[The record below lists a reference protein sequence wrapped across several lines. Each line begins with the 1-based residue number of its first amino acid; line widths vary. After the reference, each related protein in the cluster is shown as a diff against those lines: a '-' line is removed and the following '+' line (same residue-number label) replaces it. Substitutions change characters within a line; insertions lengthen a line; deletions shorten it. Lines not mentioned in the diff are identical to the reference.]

1 MHYYRLLFIIFVI
14 LKFGLDEFIG
24 EHITLKPLHKVI
36 KLLFFWRNT
45 ELPRGIRLRLA
56 LEKLGPLFV
65 KFGQMLSTRRDLLP
79 LDVANELAKLQD
91 QVPPFDFAEVQKSI
105 EVAFG
110 MPLQQVYS
118 QFDTVAIASAS
129 VAQVHFAH
137 LLNGQEVA
145 VKVLRPGIAKVIH
158 QDLSLLRSLAWL
170 LQTVSSEGKRLKPLE
185 VVDEFAR
192 HTKHE
197 LDLTL
202 EAANCSQLAR
212 NFKPKNNGQSRLLI
226 PEVYWDYCRQEV
238 MTMQRM
244 HGIPV
249 SQINVLQAKG
259 IDITKLAHDGVEI
272 FFTQVFRDGFFHADM
287 HPGNIQ
293 VAVDGVDKGKYI
305 ALDFGIM
312 GSLSDTDK
320 YYLAR
325 NFLAFFNRD
334 YRDVAIAH
342 IESGWVPKD
351 TNIEELETAIRAI
364 CEPIFDKPL
373 KDISFGRTLLSLFQ
387 MSRRFG
393 VVIQPQLVMLQKTLL
408 NIEGL
413 GRDLDPN
420 IDLWQTAKPFL
431 NRWMSE
437 QVGWRSM
444 VNTFKKE
451 LPFILKNS
459 PQMPRLVHQFL
470 HQQTHAEQNAPL
482 RESIEILIKTQ
493 QKQARWQKRLSLTV
507 LSLLLLQI
515 ASALLFWFSTNSP

>member
-1 MHYYRLLFIIFVI
+1 MHYFRFIYIIFVI
-14 LKFGLDEFIG
+14 LKFGLDDFIAD
-24 EHITLKPLHKVI
+24 HINFKPLHILLKC
-36 KLLFFWRNT
+36 LFFWRNKSQS
-45 ELPRGIRLRLA
+45 RGVRLRLA

-79 LDVANELAKLQD
+79 PDVADELAKLQD
-91 QVPPFDFAEVQKSI
+91 QVPPFAFAGVQKSI
-105 EVAFG
+105 EAAFG
-110 MPLQQVYS
+110 LPLNQVYS
-118 QFDTVAIASAS
+118 QFNETAVASAS
-129 VAQVHFAH
+129 VAQVHFAS
-137 LLNGQEVA
+137 LMNGQEVA
-145 VKVLRPGIAKVIH
+145 VKVLRPGIAKVIA
-158 QDLSLLRSLAWL
+158 QDLALLKSLAWL
-170 LQTVSSEGKRLKPLE
+170 LQAVSKEGKRLKPME
-185 VVDEFAR
+185 VIEEFAR
-192 HTKHE
+192 HTQHE

-212 NFKPKNNGQSRLLI
+212 NFPDKRLLI
-226 PEVYWDYCRQEV
+226 PEIYWDYCRKEV

-244 HGIPV
+244 VGTPV
-249 SQINVLQAKG
+249 NHTETLINKG
-259 IDITKLAHDGVEI
+259 LSLTKLAHDGVEI

-293 VAVDGVDKGKYI
+293 VADDGRFI

-312 GSLSDTDK
+312 GTLSDTDK

-334 YRDVAIAH
+334 YRDVAMAH
-342 IESGWVPKD
+342 IDSGWVPAD
-351 TNIEELETAIRAI
+351 TNVEELETSIRAI

-420 IDLWQTAKPFL
+420 IDLWQSAKPFL
-431 NRWMSE
+431 KTWMSE
-437 QVGWRSM
+437 QIGWRS
-444 VNTFKKE
+444 VVKTLKKE
-451 LPFILKNS
+451 LPFILKNT

-470 HQQTHAEQNAPL
+470 SQQTNAEQDAPL
-482 RESIEILIKTQ
+482 NKAINDLIKAQ
-493 QKQARWQKRLSLTV
+493 EKQAKWQKRLTIAVAL
-507 LSLLLLQI
+507 LLLLQLVGV
-515 ASALLFWFSTNSP
+515 LLIGLNSL

>member
-1 MHYYRLLFIIFVI
+1 MHYFRLIYIVFVA
-14 LKFGLDEFIG
+14 LRFGLDDFIQ
-24 EHITLKPLHKVI
+24 EHAPFRLLRKLIQ
-36 KLLFFWRNT
+36 LLFFWRNQQQA
-45 ELPRGIRLRLA
+45 RGERLRLA
-56 LEKLGPLFV
+56 LEKLGPIFV

-79 LDVANELAKLQD
+79 PDVADELAKLQD
-91 QVPPFDFAEVQKSI
+91 RVPPFAFAEVQKSI
-105 EVAFG
+105 EAAFG
-110 MPLQQVYS
+110 LPLDQIYS
-118 QFDTVAIASAS
+118 QFGEVAIASAS

-137 LLNGQEVA
+137 LLDNTPVA
-145 VKVLRPGIAKVIH
+145 VKVLRPGISNIIN
-158 QDLSLLRSLAWL
+158 QDLSILKSLAWL
-170 LQTVSSEGKRLKPLE
+170 LQTISAEGKRLKPLE
-185 VVDEFAR
+185 VVEEFAR
-192 HTKHE
+192 HTQHE

-212 NFKPKNNGQSRLLI
+212 NFPDKSLLI
-226 PEVYWDYCRQEV
+226 PEIYWDYCRKEV

-244 HGIPV
+244 HGTPV
-249 SQINVLQAKG
+249 SQVEALRAKG
-259 IDITKLAHDGVEI
+259 INITKLAHDGVEI

-293 VAVDGVDKGKYI
+293 VADDGRYI

-312 GSLSDTDK
+312 GTLTETDK

-334 YRDVAIAH
+334 YRDVAVAH

-351 TNIEELETAIRAI
+351 TNVEELETCIRAI
-364 CEPIFDKPL
+364 CEPIFNKPL

-420 IDLWQTAKPFL
+420 IDLWLSAKPFL
-431 NRWMSE
+431 KRWMSE
-437 QVGWRSM
+437 QIGWRSIA
-444 VNTFKKE
+444 NSLKKE
-451 LPFILKNS
+451 LPFIAKNL

-470 HQQTHAEQNAPL
+470 NQQTQTEQEAPL
-482 RESIEILIKTQ
+482 RASINALIQAQ
-493 QKQARWQKRLSLTV
+493 QKQARWQKRLV
-507 LSLLLLQI
+507 LIIGVFVLMQAVTLLLLMH
-515 ASALLFWFSTNSP
+515 

>member
-1 MHYYRLLFIIFVI
+1 MHYFRLLIIIFI
-14 LKFGLDEFIG
+14 LLKFGLDEFIG
-24 EHITLKPLHKVI
+24 EHIRFKSLHKI
-36 KLLFFWRNT
+36 IQSLFFWRNIQQA
-45 ELPRGIRLRLA
+45 RGVRLRLA

-79 LDVANELAKLQD
+79 PDVANELAKLQD
-91 QVPPFDFAEVQKSI
+91 QVPPFSFEDVQKSI
-105 EVAFG
+105 EAAFEQ
-110 MPLQQVYS
+110 PLNQIYS
-118 QFDTVAIASAS
+118 QFDTIAVASAS
-129 VAQVHFAH
+129 VAQVHFAK
-137 LLNGQEVA
+137 LPNGQPVA
-145 VKVLRPGIAKVIH
+145 VKVLRPGIAKVIN
-158 QDLSLLRSLAWL
+158 QDLQLLKSLAWL

-212 NFKPKNNGQSRLLI
+212 NFAENDKIRTKLLI
-226 PEVYWDYCRQEV
+226 PDVYWDYCRKEV

-244 HGIPV
+244 HGTPI
-249 SQINVLQAKG
+249 SQIDVLREKG

-293 VAVDGVDKGKYI
+293 VADEGPDKGKYI

-334 YRDVAIAH
+334 YRDVAVAH
-342 IESGWVPKD
+342 IESGWVPSD
-351 TNIEELETAIRAI
+351 TNTDELETAIRAI

-431 NRWMSE
+431 KHWMSE

-451 LPFILKNS
+451 LPFILKNT

-470 HQQTHAEQNAPL
+470 HQQTHAEQNMPMQQTLDA
-482 RESIEILIKTQ
+482 LIKAQ
-493 QKQARWQKRLSLTV
+493 QKQARWQKRLALMIGV
-507 LSLLLLQI
+507 LLVLQI
-515 ASALLFWFSTNSP
+515 AVLMAFSFKLI

>member
-1 MHYYRLLFIIFVI
+1 MHYFRLIYIVFVA
-14 LKFGLDEFIG
+14 LRFGLDDFIQ
-24 EHITLKPLHKVI
+24 EHAPFRLLRKLIQ
-36 KLLFFWRNT
+36 LLFFWRNQQQA
-45 ELPRGIRLRLA
+45 RGERLRLA
-56 LEKLGPLFV
+56 LEKLGPIFV

-79 LDVANELAKLQD
+79 PDVADELAKLQD
-91 QVPPFDFAEVQKSI
+91 RVPPFAFAEVQKSI
-105 EVAFG
+105 EAAFG
-110 MPLQQVYS
+110 LPLDQIYS
-118 QFDTVAIASAS
+118 QFGEVAIASAS

-137 LLNGQEVA
+137 LLDNTPVA
-145 VKVLRPGIAKVIH
+145 VKVLRPGISSIIN
-158 QDLSLLRSLAWL
+158 QDLSILKSLAWL
-170 LQTVSSEGKRLKPLE
+170 LQTISAEGKRLKPLE
-185 VVDEFAR
+185 VVEEFAR
-192 HTKHE
+192 HTQHE

-212 NFKPKNNGQSRLLI
+212 NFPDKSLLI
-226 PEVYWDYCRQEV
+226 PEIYWDYCRKEV

-244 HGIPV
+244 HGTPV
-249 SQINVLQAKG
+249 SQVEALRAKG
-259 IDITKLAHDGVEI
+259 INITKLAHDGVEI

-293 VAVDGVDKGKYI
+293 VADDGRYI

-312 GSLSDTDK
+312 GTLTETDK

-334 YRDVAIAH
+334 YRDVAVAH

-351 TNIEELETAIRAI
+351 TNVEELETCIRAI
-364 CEPIFDKPL
+364 CEPIFNKPL

-420 IDLWQTAKPFL
+420 IDLWLSAKPFL
-431 NRWMSE
+431 KRWMSE
-437 QVGWRSM
+437 QIGWRSIA
-444 VNTFKKE
+444 NSLKKE
-451 LPFILKNS
+451 LPFIAKNL

-470 HQQTHAEQNAPL
+470 NQQTQTEQEAPL
-482 RESIEILIKTQ
+482 RASINALIQAQ
-493 QKQARWQKRLSLTV
+493 QKQARWQKRLV
-507 LSLLLLQI
+507 LIIGVFVLMQAVTLLLLMH
-515 ASALLFWFSTNSP
+515 

>member
-1 MHYYRLLFIIFVI
+1 MRIFRLFYIIFI
-14 LKFGLDEFIG
+14 GLRFGLDEFIL
-24 EHITLKPLHKVI
+24 EHPKLKPLQNLTNA
-36 KLLFFWRNT
+36 LLLRGLISRRYNQQ
-45 ELPRGIRLRLA
+45 PRGARLRLA
-56 LEKLGPLFV
+56 FEALGPIFV
-65 KFGQMLSTRRDLLP
+65 KFGQMLSTRRDLIP
-79 LDVANELAKLQD
+79 QDIADELAKLQD
-91 QVPPFDFAEVQKSI
+91 QVPPFAYTEVEKTIQQ
-105 EVAFG
+105 AFNL
-110 MPLQQVYS
+110 PLHQVFS
-118 QFDTVAIASAS
+118 EFDQTAIASAS

-137 LLNGQEVA
+137 LLDGTPVA
-145 VKVLRPGIAKVIH
+145 VKVLRPGIANIINK
-158 QDLSLLRSLAWL
+158 DLELLDTAAWL
-170 LQTVSSEGKRLKPLE
+170 LESLSAEVKRLKPRE
-185 VVDEFAR
+185 VVAEFAD
-192 HTKHE
+192 HTHGE

-202 EAANCSQLAR
+202 EAANCTHLAR
-212 NFKPKNNGQSRLLI
+212 NFPDKSLLI
-226 PEVYWDYCRQEV
+226 PEVYWDWCREQV
-238 MTMQRM
+238 MVMQRM
-244 HGIPV
+244 VGTPV
-249 SQINVLQAKG
+249 SKIDVLRAKG

-293 VAVDGVDKGKYI
+293 VTDDGRYI

-312 GSLSDTDK
+312 GTLSETDK

-334 YRDVAIAH
+334 YRDVAMAH

-351 TNIEELETAIRAI
+351 TNVNALETAVRAI

-437 QVGWRSM
+437 QVGWRS
-444 VNTFKKE
+444 VVKTLKKE
-451 LPFILKNS
+451 LPYMAKNL
-459 PQMPRLVHQFL
+459 PKMPRLVHQFL
-470 HQQTHAEQNAPL
+470 TQQTHAEQDAPIRL
-482 RESIEILIKTQ
+482 AIDALIKAQ
-493 QKQARWQKRLSLTV
+493 QKQAHWLKWMTLVITLLVLLQLT
-507 LSLLLLQI
+507 SLLM
-515 ASALLFWFSTNSP
+515 N